1 MSSFQKTDQKMRRLY
16 ALLLALALCAYVL
29 VNLFVR
35 LADDRFGLSL
45 DMTQERLY
53 ELSELTGEACA
64 WLSEPVCVYV
74 VSAQSDY
81 PAMLREMLSRYTR
94 LSPLISVEYVDPYA
108 NPVFL
113 EHYAQMGLQL
123 EEGDLLVE
131 GAVRSKT
138 VSYGQLLL
146 TDAQGEIT
154 GIDLEQQLTSALLY
168 VNNDAMPQAAFITGH
183 NERPTTALR
192 RLFESNRFALRDAAL
207 LTGDVDGA
215 SIVILAA
222 PTQDYAPEEIEKLQ
236 AYLAAGGKLI
246 AFLEP
251 SASSLPNLEAF
262 LASWGIFPEADLV
275 FEPTASAAGNPLNL
289 IPMYSSHVI
298 NAYFADHPVYVVMP
312 SSRSFTLSST
322 AQAVLYSTSEA
333 YRKSSV
339 QYTTSSREQDDLQG
353 SVVLAAIA
361 QKTLASGETA
371 MVFAAGSRMLFADDL
386 MNATT
391 YANSL
396 FLSQVVSYLY
406 TDVQTLSLPPK
417 TLRSSPLPITFGQAL
432 GWGAVLVAV
441 LPLGVLCA
449 GFVMI
454 HRRKHL

>member
-1 MSSFQKTDQKMRRLY
+1 MSNLQKTDQTMRRLY
-16 ALLLALALCAYVL
+16 TLLLALALCAYVL
-29 VNLFVR
+29 TNLCVR

-168 VNNDAMPQAAFITGH
+168 VNNDAMPQAAFITGLTSGPP
-183 NERPTTALR
+183 RP
-192 RLFESNRFALRDAAL
+192 FAGCLKA
-207 LTGDVDGA
+207 
-215 SIVILAA
+215 
-222 PTQDYAPEEIEKLQ
+222 
-236 AYLAAGGKLI
+236 
-246 AFLEP
+246 
-251 SASSLPNLEAF
+251 
-262 LASWGIFPEADLV
+262 
-275 FEPTASAAGNPLNL
+275 TASPCATPRCSRA
-289 IPMYSSHVI
+289 MST
-298 NAYFADHPVYVVMP
+298 ARP
-312 SSRSFTLSST
+312 SSSWRRPHRIMRPRRS
-322 AQAVLYSTSEA
+322 
-333 YRKSSV
+333 KSSRPIWPRAES
-339 QYTTSSREQDDLQG
+339 SSR
-353 SVVLAAIA
+353 
-361 QKTLASGETA
+361 
-371 MVFAAGSRMLFADDL
+371 
-386 MNATT
+386 
-391 YANSL
+391 
-396 FLSQVVSYLY
+396 FLSPAPPPCR
-406 TDVQTLSLPPK
+406 TWRPSLPPGASFPK
-417 TLRSSPLPITFGQAL
+417 RTWSLSRLPAPRATRLTSSPCIRPMSSTPISPITPSM
-432 GWGAVLVAV
+432 W
-441 LPLGVLCA
+441 
-449 GFVMI
+449 
-454 HRRKHL
+454 